1 MEGKLLIKTMAIIG
15 NTGDIFGIRRTA
27 IAVESAYS
35 ERESGLMIGHCKS
48 LIEAI
53 CKSILDERKVQYT
66 GDSKVGKLAKL
77 AVSSLDIAQGVEN
90 EKKAI
95 QAFKKLIN
103 SFANNIE
110 AAVQGIGELR
120 NDFCPLAHGKSNTH
134 ISLDVSYA
142 EFIAHQTD
150 SLISFIYELRQ
161 SYLTIKPNVEVMADA
176 EFDEY
181 INEEFDSVTIID
193 DIYLPSEILF
203 NINPDKYKL
212 SCELFKENEEVDEE

>member
-1 MEGKLLIKTMAIIG
+1 MEAKLLIKTMSMIG
-15 NTGDIFGIRRTA
+15 NTGDIFDIKRTA
-27 IAVESAYS
+27 LAVESAYS
-35 ERESGLMIGHCKS
+35 EKESGLIIGHCKS

-53 CKSILDERKVQYT
+53 CKSILDERKVQYA
-66 GDSKVGKLAKL
+66 GDSKVGKLAKI

-95 QAFKKLIN
+95 EAFKKLIN

-161 SYLTIKPNVEVMADA
+161 NYLTIKPDNEIVADP

-181 INEEFDSVTIID
+181 INDEFESVTIID
-193 DIYLPSEILF
+193 DIYLPSEVLF
-203 NINPDKYKL
+203 NVNPEKYKL
-212 SCELFKENEEVDEE
+212 SCELFKESEEVNEG